1 MVFCF
6 AFLIKMTEIIP
17 LNFPKKKNA
26 LEDLTRM
33 LSSNKHW
40 LAQYD
45 ISLED
50 VNNPFVKERVRGII
64 YSEYFPKYL

>member
-1 MVFCF
+1 MR
-6 AFLIKMTEIIP
+6 KMAEIIP
-17 LNFPKKKNA
+17 IKPGIGNPKKKSA

-50 VNNPFVKERVRGII
+50 VNNPFVRERVRGII